1 MEGDYW
7 PPLVPPYALFEC
19 RYPELPTWSQDSII
33 YHIRIVNHTSKL
45 LILILNIGQNFSWS
59 IQSLYLF
66 LFKILFT
73 SKYILRFMMQFK
85 SDDTCRARSIHYRKV
100 VFAARNFVHSNEIVQ
115 NISRGHALNS
125 LIYPDNNM

>member
-1 MEGDYW
+1 MV
-7 PPLVPPYALFEC
+7 L
-19 RYPELPTWSQDSII
+19 S
-33 YHIRIVNHTSKL
+33 
-45 LILILNIGQNFSWS
+45 
-59 IQSLYLF
+59 F